1 MNRIEQHFSELKKN
15 NEKALILFL
24 TAGDPSLEATF
35 DIMSALAQN
44 GADCIEIGV
53 PFSDPVA
60 DGPVIQRATSRA
72 IQNNVK
78 LDDILTLIAKFRQFY
93 ETPLVC
99 MGYFNPIIRY
109 GEENFCQ
116 AFHQAGGDG
125 LIIADL
131 PYEEGE
137 NMETI
142 CRQNDVSL
150 IYLLAPEI
158 GSERTQKI
166 LDASSGFVYCVSH
179 FGTTG
184 TNEGPD
190 VHVNQVVRSLK
201 SMTSLPVAVGFGISS
216 LEKAKEMSDETD
228 GIIIGSWLLQ
238 ELEKTNDKARKA
250 AEFARSAKEAI
261 ANQG

>member
-1 MNRIEQHFSELKKN
+1 MNRIDRHFVELKKK
-15 NEKALILFL
+15 NEKALVLFL
-24 TAGDPSLEATF
+24 TAGDPSLETTF
-35 DIMSALAQN
+35 DVMCALAQN

-72 IQNNVK
+72 ILNNIK
-78 LDDILTLIAKFRQFY
+78 LDDILTLIKKFRQSY

-109 GEENFCQ
+109 GEENLCQ
-116 AFHQAGGDG
+116 AFRQAGGDG

-137 NMETI
+137 DMEMV
-142 CRQNDVSL
+142 CRQNDISL

-166 LDASSGFVYCVSH
+166 LDSSSGFVYCVSH

-184 TNEGPD
+184 TNKGPD
-190 VHVNQVVRSLK
+190 VQVNQVVRSLK
-201 SMTSLPVAVGFGISS
+201 SMTLLPVAVGFGISS
-216 LEKAKEMSDETD
+216 LDKAKETSREAD

-238 ELEKTNDKARKA
+238 ELENSNDKAEKA
-250 AEFARSAKEAI
+250 AAFTRTVKEAI
-261 ANQG
+261 GNK

>member
-1 MNRIEQHFSELKKN
+1 MNRIEQHLVNLKKN

-35 DIMSALAQN
+35 DIMCALAQN

-72 IQNNVK
+72 ILNNVR
-78 LDDILTLIAKFRQFY
+78 LEDILKLIQKFRESY

-99 MGYFNPIIRY
+99 MGYFNPIVRF
-109 GEENFCQ
+109 GEENFCR

-137 NMETI
+137 NMEDI
-142 CRQNDVSL
+142 CRQNDISL

-190 VHVNQVVRSLK
+190 VHVDQVVRSLK

-216 LEKAKEMSDETD
+216 IEKAKETSREAD

-238 ELEKTNDKARKA
+238 ELERTNDKAKKA
-250 AEFARSAKEAI
+250 AEFAKAVKNAI
-261 ANQG
+261 TKQG